1 MNYGWSNYGEEKIS
15 KFFTS
20 TISAFVFMY
29 FTEKA
34 PSPWEKKGKDFGCE
48 NYLKVER
55 KKPFHSASERLTTI
69 RPITVFKKT
78 FEWTKNHLKNYFL
91 G

>member
-15 KFFTS
+15 KFFTP
-20 TISAFVFMY
+20 TIPAFVFMY
-29 FTEKA
+29 LTEKA

-69 RPITVFKKT
+69 RSITVFKKLLNGQ
-78 FEWTKNHLKNYFL
+78 KII
-91 G
+91 

>member
-1 MNYGWSNYGEEKIS
+1 
-15 KFFTS
+15 
-20 TISAFVFMY
+20 MY

>member
-34 PSPWEKKGKDFGCE
+34 PSPWEKDFGCE

-69 RPITVFKKT
+69 RPITVFKKLLNGQ
-78 FEWTKNHLKNYFL
+78 KII
-91 G
+91 

>member
-15 KFFTS
+15 KFFTP

-29 FTEKA
+29 LTEKA

-69 RPITVFKKT
+69 RSITVFKKLLNGQ
-78 FEWTKNHLKNYFL
+78 KII
-91 G
+91 

>member
-1 MNYGWSNYGEEKIS
+1 MNYGWSSCCEEKIG

-20 TISAFVFMY
+20 TISAFVFIY

-34 PSPWEKKGKDFGCE
+34 PSPLGKKKKKDFGCK

-55 KKPFHSASERLTTI
+55 KKPFYIISERFTTI
-69 RPITVFKKT
+69 RPIIFKK
-78 FEWTKNHLKNYFL
+78 FFL
-91 G
+91 NGRKII

>member
-1 MNYGWSNYGEEKIS
+1 MNYGWSNYGKEKIS

-34 PSPWEKKGKDFGCE
+34 PSPSEKKGKDFGYE
-48 NYLKVER
+48 NYLKIER
-55 KKPFHSASERLTTI
+55 KKPFNSASERLTTI
-69 RPITVFKKT
+69 RPITVFKKLLNGQ
-78 FEWTKNHLKNYFL
+78 KII
-91 G
+91 